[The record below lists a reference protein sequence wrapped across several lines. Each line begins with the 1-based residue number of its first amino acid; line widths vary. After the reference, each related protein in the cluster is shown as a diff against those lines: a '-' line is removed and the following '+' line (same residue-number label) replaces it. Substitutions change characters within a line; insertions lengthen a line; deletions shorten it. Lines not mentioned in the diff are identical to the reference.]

1 MGLSLVV
8 VFSKAQRE
16 KRGLQ
21 SPKGL
26 KSNLHLSFSGHIT
39 SFVTWYKTFF
49 KSIVDVQYYTNYR
62 HTIFEGYAPFP
73 VENF

>member
-26 KSNLHLSFSGHIT
+26 KSNLYLSFSGHIT
-39 SFVTWYKTFF
+39 SFVTWYKTFL
-49 KSIVDVQYYTNYR
+49 KSIVDVQYYINYR
-62 HTIFEGYAPFP
+62 HTIFEGYAPFL